1 MYLGQMAAQV
11 KATDVTHSQV
21 VELITAGRSGQLGLT
36 APEAAG
42 NGGPVEGAAVDSAG
56 PATENGAHS

>member
-1 MYLGQMAAQV
+1 
-11 KATDVTHSQV
+11 V
-21 VELITAGRSGQLGLT
+21 VELITAGRSGQLGLA